1 MALYQLG
8 EHAPRIHETAW
19 VASSAQVIGQ
29 VELSEY
35 ASVWFGVV
43 VRGDVAPVRIGR
55 NSNVQDNS
63 VLHADPGQP
72 LVVGEHV
79 TIGHQVML
87 HGCTIGDGA
96 LIGIQAV
103 VLNGATIG
111 RNCIVGAGAVVTE
124 GKSFPDG
131 TLILGAPAKA
141 VRELTSE
148 QLVSLRA
155 GASHY
160 VENARRFRTQLIK
173 ID

>member
-8 EHAPRIHETAW
+8 EHEPRIHETAW
-19 VASSAQVIGQ
+19 VAASADVIGQ

-72 LVVGEHV
+72 LVV
-79 TIGHQVML
+79 
-87 HGCTIGDGA
+87 
-96 LIGIQAV
+96 GIQAV

-160 VENARRFRTQLIK
+160 VENAQRFRTQLKK

>member
-1 MALYQLG
+1 MAVYQLG

-19 VASSAQVIGQ
+19 VAASAEVIGQ

-35 ASVWFGVV
+35 VSIWFGVV
-43 VRGDVAPVRIGR
+43 VRGDVAPIRIGR

-72 LVVGEHV
+72 LVVGENV

-160 VENARRFRTQLIK
+160 VENARRFRTQLKK